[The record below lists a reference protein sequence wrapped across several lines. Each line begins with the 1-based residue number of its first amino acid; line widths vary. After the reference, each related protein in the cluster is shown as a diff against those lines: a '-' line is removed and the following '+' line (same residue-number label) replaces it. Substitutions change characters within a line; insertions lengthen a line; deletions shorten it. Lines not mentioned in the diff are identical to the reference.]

1 MAGVTKHIYDA
12 NIREIQKQWSMQI
25 RSLIPLL
32 PKYYDKN
39 TIVELL
45 KKYYPHEWQGVEYKY
60 IYYSKKDAHIKRRT
74 GKRRYYMP
82 CPTALL
88 EKNSAMKKILE
99 QSQREEHA
107 AHYSDEECQLY
118 ARELMEKRKPKIEK
132 IDRKIDLAKSKTQQV
147 TPKFIDQLM
156 GFYERKNTSQKD
168 RMYILHELMKY
179 YNEKVINFLF
189 KRNDTEL
196 NRQLRETAFYHLQSF
211 NYAPRLRRQKYM
223 QVHTKN
229 KKRKKYL
236 KKVYPFETYTIPHN
250 PQELE
255 YRIQNGKEQGIKT
268 FDFFISHSSMDSREV
283 QDLISYENANGKNVF
298 CDWISDSDYLKR
310 NLLCNATLKV
320 IEWRLKQS
328 EAIIF
333 VRSQNS
339 LNSKWCIYELNYF
352 YRLDKPIYVI
362 DIESI
367 RDNSFSTKILVKDS
381 FYVEDMESILSPK
394 EIGKK

>member
-12 NIREIQKQWSMQI
+12 DIREIQKQWSEQI

-32 PKYYDKN
+32 PRHYDKQ
-39 TIVELL
+39 TIVEFL

-60 IYYSKKDAHIKRRT
+60 IYYSKKDVHIKRRT
-74 GKRRYYMP
+74 GRRRYCMP

-88 EKNSAMKKILE
+88 EKNPVVKKILGKL
-99 QSQREEHA
+99 QREKHA
-107 AHYSDEECQLY
+107 VHYDNEACQLY
-118 ARELMEKRKPKIEK
+118 ARELMKKRKSKIDK
-132 IDRKIDLAKSKTQQV
+132 VDRKIALAKSKTQQV
-147 TPKFIDQLM
+147 TPIFIDELM

-179 YNEKVINFLF
+179 YNRKVINFLF
-189 KRNDTEL
+189 KQNDTEM

-236 KKVYPFETYTIPHN
+236 KEEYPFETYTIPQN

-255 YRIQNGKEQGIKT
+255 YRIQNGKEQGIKN
-268 FDFFISHSSMDSREV
+268 FDFFISHSSMDSRDV
-283 QDLISYENANGKNVF
+283 QKLILYENANGKNVF

-310 NLLCNATLKV
+310 HLLCDATLKV

-339 LNSKWCIYELNYF
+339 LNSKWCSYELNYF
-352 YRLDKPIYVI
+352 YRLDKPMYVI
-362 DIESI
+362 DIENI
-367 RDNSFSTKILVKDS
+367 RDNLFLTKVLVKDL
-381 FYVEDMESILSPK
+381 FYIENMESILSMK